1 MMEMMRQMA
10 AAQGGGAG
18 PMGGM
23 GGGAGPQGGGRGVI
37 QVTQE
42 EKSAIDRL
50 KAMGFPEHAAAEAY
64 MVCDKNEEL
73 AANYLFNAQDQ
84 MGGFGFG
91 GGAAAAQQP
100 AAAPQQP
107 AADAA
112 AQPEQ
117 AAQGD
122 SNNADADNSGDSNAS
137 GDASGDSNASTGN

>member
-1 MMEMMRQMA
+1 
-10 AAQGGGAG
+10 
-18 PMGGM
+18 MG
-23 GGGAGPQGGGRGVI
+23 
-37 QVTQE
+37 
-42 EKSAIDRL
+42 L
-50 KAMGFPEHAAAEAY
+50 KAMGFPEHAAVEAY

-100 AAAPQQP
+100 AAAAQPAAAPQQP

-122 SNNADADNSGDSNAS
+122 NSNADAIIAEIIMPV
-137 GDASGDSNASTGN
+137 AMHQEIAMRARAT

>member
-1 MMEMMRQMA
+1 
-10 AAQGGGAG
+10 
-18 PMGGM
+18 MGGM
-23 GGGAGPQGGGRGVI
+23 GGAGPQGGGRGVI
-37 QVTQE
+37 QVTQQ
-42 EKSAIDRL
+42 EKAAIDRL
-50 KAMGFPEHAAAEAY
+50 KAMGFPEHAAVEAY

-122 SNNADADNSGDSNAS
+122 NNNADADNSGDSNAS
-137 GDASGDSNASTGN
+137 GMH

>member
-1 MMEMMRQMA
+1 
-10 AAQGGGAG
+10 
-18 PMGGM
+18 MGGM
-23 GGGAGPQGGGRGVI
+23 GGAGPQGGGRGVI
-37 QVTQE
+37 QVTQQ
-42 EKSAIDRL
+42 EKAAIDRL
-50 KAMGFPEHAAAEAY
+50 KAMGFPEHAAVEAY

-100 AAAPQQP
+100 AAAAQPAAAPQQP

-122 SNNADADNSGDSNAS
+122 NSNADADNSGDNNAS
-137 GDASGDSNASTGN
+137 GDASG

>member
-37 QVTQE
+37 QVTQQ
-42 EKSAIDRL
+42 EKAAIDRL
-50 KAMGFPEHAAAEAY
+50 KAMGFPEHAAVEAY

-122 SNNADADNSGDSNAS
+122 NNDAA
-137 GDASGDSNASTGN
+137 AQPEQAAQ

>member
-1 MMEMMRQMA
+1 MLAAMGGQMGGA
-10 AAQGGGAG
+10 AGPQGGGG
-18 PMGGM
+18 
-23 GGGAGPQGGGRGVI
+23 GGGRGVI

-42 EKSAIDRL
+42 EKAAIDRL
-50 KAMGFPEHAAAEAY
+50 KAMGFPEHAAVEAY

-100 AAAPQQP
+100 AAAAAQPAAAPQQP

-117 AAQGD
+117 AAQGEN
-122 SNNADADNSGDSNAS
+122 NNADADMSGDNNAS
-137 GDASGDSNASTGN
+137 

>member
-1 MMEMMRQMA
+1 
-10 AAQGGGAG
+10 
-18 PMGGM
+18 MGGM
-23 GGGAGPQGGGRGVI
+23 GGGAAGPQGGGRGVI

-42 EKSAIDRL
+42 EKAAIDRL
-50 KAMGFPEHAAAEAY
+50 KAMGFPEHAAVEAY

-122 SNNADADNSGDSNAS
+122 NNNADADNSGDSNAS